1 MSNFIIILLQASINS
16 ANGIF
21 CLWLWDGKGAI
32 YFAKRE
38 KPLKG
43 WPKGN
48 ILMVILAEAERS
60 IRSKSREMCI
70 RDRSATSLIL
80 ASSPTRM
87 ASAMFFSFASFTASS
102 TAES

>member
-60 IRSKSREMCI
+60 IRSKSRDGKKTEAKAETAK
-70 RDRSATSLIL
+70 RQKREAPRSRGEKYLKWK
-80 ASSPTRM
+80 
-87 ASAMFFSFASFTASS
+87 
-102 TAES
+102 

>member
-48 ILMVILAEAERS
+48 ILMVILAKRKEA
-60 IRSKSREMCI
+60 
-70 RDRSATSLIL
+70 
-80 ASSPTRM
+80 
-87 ASAMFFSFASFTASS
+87 
-102 TAES
+102 